1 MTGVDILNIFDVGDR
16 FAGDFLANFCPRF
29 GDFVIAKVS
38 LNVVF
43 VERIEKPIAVLVSAC
58 VIKIISKRHVDART
72 IYARWRRVAHDM
84 PVRERRFNFFVTV
97 NSRRLLPNLAHLRP
111 SITFFMRAKHKL
123 TR

>member
-84 PVRERRFNFFVTV
+84 SVGDSCCDLCVAVDTHGSPLVFFIV
-97 NSRRLLPNLAHLRP
+97 S
-111 SITFFMRAKHKL
+111 
-123 TR
+123 